1 MNTVGSRVK
10 FRRRQL
16 KMTQKDVAEYVGV
29 SASAVTQWEN
39 DATVPSSE
47 SLLKLASVLQSSPDW
62 LLKGQGEI
70 DAPSRIN
77 AGRTKSV
84 PLISWVQAGAW
95 TDVITEKLTA
105 SNTEW
110 IETTAR
116 VSDNSF
122 ALKVKGAS
130 MTSSG
135 ALSIPE
141 GSIVIVDPEVGFVD
155 EANGRIVVV
164 QVDGSSQATIKKLE
178 IDGPNQYLM
187 PLNPDFKPILVD
199 SSCKLVGVVKQII
212 IDFH

>member
-1 MNTVGSRVK
+1 MDTVGSRIK

-47 SLLKLASVLQSSPDW
+47 SLLKLSTVLQSSPDW

-70 DAPSRIN
+70 DAPSRVN
-77 AGRTKSV
+77 TGRSKSV

-95 TDVITEKLTA
+95 TDVVTEKLTA

>member
-47 SLLKLASVLQSSPDW
+47 SLLKLATVLQSSPDW

-77 AGRTKSV
+77 AGRSKSV

-95 TDVITEKLTA
+95 TDVISDKLTA

-110 IETTAR
+110 IETTAK

-130 MTSSG
+130 MTSTG
-135 ALSIPE
+135 ALSIPD
-141 GSIVIVDPEVGFVD
+141 GSIVIVDPEFGFID
-155 EANGRIVVV
+155 EANGRIVVA

-178 IDGPNQYLM
+178 IDGPNHYLM
-187 PLNPDFKPILVD
+187 PLNPDFKPILID